1 MNLGRR
7 SLFPALLLLALAA
20 LLLRP
25 ADGGV
30 FDPLDREKLTPSL
43 VADTTAIVAGKPFTA
58 GVRLEM
64 KPGWHTYWEFPGDSG
79 GHPTVEWQLPEGF
92 KAGPIQW
99 PVPHS
104 RMDDDLLS
112 YIYETDVVL
121 PVEITPPAQLPA
133 SEVTLKARVKWL
145 VCEKLCMPGQGE
157 VELKM
162 PTDGAA
168 APANADLFA
177 KWRAQLPK
185 ASAPPFQAHWDVSK
199 PDHFSLRIDGA
210 PAGATL
216 EFFPLPPKDAAPG
229 HPAIGEPA
237 ADGSRTITVP
247 ISDGGAPNLPW
258 RGVVAM
264 TSPDGAREGWIIGRP
279 ESGDRKPESAAAKLD
294 SGDRTGGSG
303 TGPGGNGEK
312 PESASGSAPPPS
324 PSSKG
329 GLALK
334 LLAAFLGGLIMNVM
348 PCVLPVIALK
358 IFGFVSQAGEAPGRV
373 FRLGLAF
380 NAGVFAFFL
389 CLAAAVAR
397 LKSAFNFG
405 YQFQNPYILAGLI
418 ALVFVFGLSLIG
430 VFELTLTSSAAS
442 KLSELSGREGY
453 GGAFLHGM
461 FTTLLGTSCTAPF
474 LGTSLGF
481 AVTQSTPCIFLLFIA
496 IAAGMSL
503 PYLLLTARPGWM
515 RFLPKPGVWMERM
528 KQIMGFAMLAVAVWL
543 FGVLALRGPQVVAGM
558 SWFLL
563 SLGVASWLFGLMHGP
578 LLARLSVILL
588 PIAGYW
594 FFLNGKLAAPFVAAG
609 GALRNAPGGIAWEP
623 YSEERLAEARA
634 KGEPVFVDFTA
645 EWCVNCH
652 VYEAAVVETEAVRAK
667 FREKKIVALK
677 ADWTNTD
684 DPVVT
689 RALKRFGAVGVPLY
703 VLYRPGEAEPVVHDA
718 LTKGLLLSE
727 LEKIKDGAVA
737 INPP

>member
-1 MNLGRR
+1 MNFGRR
-7 SLFPALLLLALAA
+7 PSLISTFLLLVLAGV
-20 LLLRP
+20 LLRP
-25 ADGGV
+25 AEV
-30 FDPLDREKLTPSL
+30 RAFDPFARQQQLTPSL
-43 VADTTAIVAGKPFTA
+43 VADTTAIVAGKPFTV
-58 GVRLEM
+58 GVRLQME
-64 KPGWHTYWEFPGDSG
+64 PGWHIYWDYPGDAG
-79 GHPTVEWQLPEGF
+79 GRPSVEWQMPEGF

-99 PVPHS
+99 PIPHS
-104 RMDDDLLS
+104 RMDDDLIS

-121 PVEITPPAQLPA
+121 PVEITPPAQLP
-133 SEVTLKARVKWL
+133 EGQVTLQAHVKWL
-145 VCEKLCMPGQGE
+145 VCEKSCVPGQGDVAISLPAGDE
-157 VELKM
+157 
-162 PTDGAA
+162 T

-185 ASAPPFQAHWDVSK
+185 ESAPPFQVRWDVSQPK
-199 PDHFSLRIDGA
+199 QFTVRIAGA

-216 EFFPLPPKDAAPG
+216 EFFPLPPEGATPG
-229 HPAIGEPA
+229 HPALGAPA
-237 ADGSRTITVP
+237 ADGSRTVTVP
-247 ISDGGAPNLPW
+247 ISDGQAPNLAW
-258 RGVVAM
+258 RGVIAVAK
-264 TSPDGAREGWIIGRP
+264 PDGTREGWLLKAGESGAAPQTLGIP
-279 ESGDRKPESAAAKLD
+279 ESGDRSAENAPSKPE
-294 SGDRTGGSG
+294 TGERKPASPTVAPFSIGS
-303 TGPGGNGEK
+303 
-312 PESASGSAPPPS
+312 
-324 PSSKG
+324 
-329 GLALK
+329 LALK

-358 IFGFVSQAGEAPGRV
+358 IFGFVHQAGEAPGRV

-380 NAGVFAFFL
+380 NAGVFTFFL

-397 LKSAFNFG
+397 LKTAFNFG

-430 VFELTLTSSAAS
+430 VFEFTLSSGAAS

-481 AVTQSTPCIFLLFIA
+481 AVTQSTPIIFLLFIA

-528 KQIMGFAMLAVAVWL
+528 KQLMGFAMLAVAVWL
-543 FGVLALRGPQVVAGM
+543 FGVLGLRGPLVVAGM

-563 SLGVASWLFGLMHGP
+563 SLGMASWLFGLMQGP
-578 LLARLSVILL
+578 FMTRVAVVLL

-594 FFLNGKLAAPFVAAG
+594 FFLQGKLGAPFASPAG
-609 GALRNAPGGIAWEP
+609 TLQNAPGGIAWAP

-645 EWCVNCH
+645 EWCLNCH
-652 VYEAAVVETEAVRAK
+652 VYEKAVVETEAVQAK

-684 DPVVT
+684 EPVVT
-689 RALKRFGAVGVPLY
+689 RALKSFGRVGVPLY
-703 VLYRPGEAEPVVHDA
+703 VLYRPGETEPVVLDA
-718 LTKGLLLSE
+718 LTRDLLLSE
-727 LEKIKDGAVA
+727 LDKIKSPTVA
-737 INPP
+737 INPPGS

>member
-1 MNLGRR
+1 MNFGRR
-7 SLFPALLLLALAA
+7 SFLISAFLLSALAA
-20 LLLRP
+20 VFPWP
-25 ADGGV
+25 ADGSA
-30 FDPLDREKLTPSL
+30 FDPFARSKQLTPSL
-43 VADTTAIVAGKPFTA
+43 VADTTAIVPGKPFTV

-64 KPGWHTYWEFPGDSG
+64 EPGWHIYWKYPGDSG
-79 GHPTVEWQLPEGF
+79 GAPSVEWQLPEGF

-99 PVPHS
+99 PIPHS

-121 PVEITPPAQLPA
+121 PVKITPPAQLPA
-133 SEVTLKARVKWL
+133 GEVTLKAHVKWL
-145 VCEKLCMPGQGE
+145 VCEKLCMPGQGD

-162 PTDGAA
+162 AAGGDA

-177 KWRAQLPK
+177 KWRARLPK
-185 ASAPPFQAHWDVSK
+185 ESAPPFRAHWDLGK
-199 PDHFSLRIDGA
+199 PDQFSLRIDGA
-210 PAGATL
+210 PAGAML
-216 EFFPLPPKDAAPG
+216 EFFPLPPEGATPG
-229 HPAIGEPA
+229 HPSIGEPA
-237 ADGSRTITVP
+237 ADGSRAITVP
-247 ISDGGAPNLPW
+247 ISSGGAPNLAW
-258 RGVVAM
+258 RGVVVMAK
-264 TSPDGAREGWIIGRP
+264 PDGEREGWLLKAQDAGAATQSSVNP
-279 ESGDRKPESAAAKLD
+279 AKPATASPAAVPGAPAAA
-294 SGDRTGGSG
+294 
-303 TGPGGNGEK
+303 P
-312 PESASGSAPPPS
+312 PFSA
-324 PSSKG
+324 G

-358 IFGFVSQAGEAPGRV
+358 IFGFVHQAGEAPGRV

-397 LKSAFNFG
+397 LKTAFNFG

-430 VFELTLTSSAAS
+430 VFELTLTSGAAS

-481 AVTQSTPCIFLLFIA
+481 AVTQSTPVIFLLFIA

-503 PYLLLTARPGWM
+503 PYLLLTAHPGWM
-515 RFLPKPGVWMERM
+515 RFLPKPGVWMERL
-528 KQIMGFAMLAVAVWL
+528 KQLMGFAMLAVAVWL
-543 FGVLALRGPQVVAGM
+543 FGVLGLRGPQVVVGM

-563 SLGVASWLFGLMHGP
+563 SLGLASWIFGLMHGP
-578 LLARLSVILL
+578 IFTRLTVILL

-594 FFLNGKLAAPFVAAG
+594 FFLHGKLATPFVSPG
-609 GALRNAPGGIAWEP
+609 GALQNELGGIAWEP
-623 YSEERLAEARA
+623 FSEKRLADALA

-645 EWCVNCH
+645 AWCVNCH
-652 VYEAAVVETEAVRAK
+652 VYEAAVVETEPVRAK

-684 DPVVT
+684 EPVVT
-689 RALKRFGAVGVPLY
+689 RALKSFGRVGVPLY
-703 VLYRPGEAEPVVHDA
+703 ILYRPGEAQPVVHDA
-718 LTKGLLLSE
+718 LTKDLLLSE
-727 LEKIKDGAVA
+727 LDKIKNGAVA
-737 INPP
+737 TNPR

>member
-1 MNLGRR
+1 MNFGRR
-7 SLFPALLLLALAA
+7 SFFISALLLSALAA
-20 LLLRP
+20 SLVQSDTLK
-25 ADGGV
+25 A
-30 FDPLDREKLTPSL
+30 LDLFAHQQEKLTPSL
-43 VADTTAIVAGKPFTA
+43 VADTTAIVAGKPFTV
-58 GVRLEM
+58 GLRLRME
-64 KPGWHTYWEFPGDSG
+64 PGWHIYWDYPGDSG
-79 GHPTVEWQLPEGF
+79 GAPSIEWQLPEGF
-92 KAGPIQW
+92 KAGPIEW
-99 PVPHS
+99 PVPQS

-112 YIYETDVVL
+112 YIYETEVVL
-121 PVEITPPAQLPA
+121 PVQITPPAQLPA
-133 SEVTLKARVKWL
+133 GEVTLKAHVKWL
-145 VCEKLCMPGQGE
+145 VCEKLCMPGQGD

-162 PTDGAA
+162 ATDGDA

-177 KWRAQLPK
+177 QWRAQLPK
-185 ASAPPFQAHWDVSK
+185 TSAPPFRVDWNVSK
-199 PDHFSLRIDGA
+199 PDQFSVRVDGA
-210 PAGATL
+210 PAGAKL
-216 EFFPLPPKDAAPG
+216 EFFPLPPRDARPG

-258 RGVVAM
+258 SGVLAI
-264 TSPDGAREGWIIGRP
+264 TNPDGTREGWMLARP
-279 ESGDRKPESAAAKLD
+279 EG
-294 SGDRTGGSG
+294 GDRTGGSATPARNASRSDSG
-303 TGPGGNGEK
+303 GGPGSNGDQ
-312 PESASGSAPPPS
+312 PGSATNL
-324 PSSKG
+324 PSSPG
-329 GLALK
+329 SLALK
-334 LLAAFLGGLIMNVM
+334 LFVAFLGGLIMNVM

-358 IFGFVSQAGEAPGRV
+358 IFGFVNQAGEAPGRV

-397 LKSAFNFG
+397 LKTAFNFG

-430 VFELTLTSSAAS
+430 VFELALTSGAAS

-481 AVTQSTPCIFLLFIA
+481 AVTQSTPVIFLLFIA

-503 PYLLLTARPGWM
+503 PYLLLTAKPGWM

-543 FGVLALRGPQVVAGM
+543 FGILGLRGPQVIAGM

-563 SLGVASWLFGLMHGP
+563 SLGLASWLFGLMHGP
-578 LLARLSVILL
+578 FFTRLAVILL
-588 PIAGYW
+588 PIGAYW
-594 FFLNGKLAAPFVAAG
+594 FFLDGKLATPFVTPG
-609 GALRNAPGGIAWEP
+609 GAIQNAPGGIAWEP
-623 YSEERLAEARA
+623 FSDERLAAALA

-645 EWCVNCH
+645 AWCVNCH
-652 VYEAAVVETEAVRAK
+652 VYEAAVIETEPVRAK

-684 DPVVT
+684 EPVVT
-689 RALKRFGAVGVPLY
+689 RALKSFGRVGVPLY
-703 VLYRPGEAEPVVHDA
+703 ILYRPGEAAPVVHDA
-718 LTKGLLLSE
+718 LTKDLLLSE
-727 LEKIKDGAVA
+727 LDRIKDGAVA
-737 INPP
+737 GNRP